1 MNNKILIAYFSC
13 SGNTR
18 AAAEKI
24 ARATGGDLYEIK
36 PQEPYTAAD
45 LNWHDRSSR
54 SSVEMRNP
62 ASRSAIAG
70 PLPDLRPYGTLFIG
84 FPVWWYVAPTIINT
98 FLESSDI
105 SSKHIIPFATSGGS
119 GASSAA
125 NVMAYSSVAC
135 AAHSSGSMPIWMC
148 LISNSGA
155 WRKILY
161 TARRRAAG
169 HTTAPRLWKPGSR
182 SR

>member
-62 ASRSAIAG
+62 ASRPAIAG
-70 PLPDLRPYGTLFIG
+70 PLPDLRPYETLFIG

-105 SSKHIIPFATSGGS
+105 GGKHIIPFATSGGS
-119 GASSAA
+119 SIDNCVKHLQAAYPMADWSAGRLLNGASTEQIARW
-125 NVMAYSSVAC
+125 VAQL
-135 AAHSSGSMPIWMC
+135 GLPT
-148 LISNSGA
+148 
-155 WRKILY
+155 R
-161 TARRRAAG
+161 
-169 HTTAPRLWKPGSR
+169 
-182 SR
+182 

>member
-1 MNNKILIAYFSC
+1 MNNKIRIASFSC
-13 SGNTR
+13 SGTTR

-24 ARATGGDLYEIK
+24 ARATGGELYEIK

-54 SSVEMRNP
+54 SSVEMRHP
-62 ASRSAIAG
+62 ASRTAIAG

-105 SSKHIIPFATSGGS
+105 GGKHIIPFATSGGS
-119 GASSAA
+119 GIDRAEQSLARLCPGARWEKGRRVSASNAST
-125 NVMAYSSVAC
+125 
-135 AAHSSGSMPIWMC
+135 W
-148 LISNSGA
+148 
-155 WRKILY
+155 
-161 TARRRAAG
+161 ARG
-169 HTTAPRLWKPGSR
+169 MVNG
-182 SR
+182 